1 MAHYSASQPLP
12 RLHAPRISVPRAST
26 HPQHTHSSRP
36 PPKKYFIVF
45 DVLFLFVV
53 LMFYC
58 IDLAGFAGPVVCVPC
73 LTVQCGAGVS
83 GSGYIPWHVNIYRHL
98 STYPPSHASSTHRPI
113 HPYIPVYLHPSITCG
128 LVMCTARDGPII
140 RHLSRSASP
149 PLFFIPTN
157 ASAYAHRYRGI
168 CKKRKMYTERYVSIE
183 RQIQGHVFACTVF
196 MWECAYSLIW

>member
-1 MAHYSASQPLP
+1 MKNGPLQ
-12 RLHAPRISVPRAST
+12 RLTAPSSPTRPPYIRAARIHAPSAHPFVPPT
-26 HPQHTHSSRP
+26 SRP

-98 STYPPSHASSTHRPI
+98 STYPPSHASSTHRPT
-113 HPYIPVYLHPSITCG
+113 HPYIHVYLHPSITCG
-128 LVMCTARDGPII
+128 LVMCTVRDGPII
-140 RHLSRSASP
+140 RHLSRSASLPPP
-149 PLFFIPTN
+149 PLLSRPMHLRMPIDIEG
-157 ASAYAHRYRGI
+157 YV
-168 CKKRKMYTERYVSIE
+168 KRERC
-183 RQIQGHVFACTVF
+183 IQRDT
-196 MWECAYSLIW
+196 YL